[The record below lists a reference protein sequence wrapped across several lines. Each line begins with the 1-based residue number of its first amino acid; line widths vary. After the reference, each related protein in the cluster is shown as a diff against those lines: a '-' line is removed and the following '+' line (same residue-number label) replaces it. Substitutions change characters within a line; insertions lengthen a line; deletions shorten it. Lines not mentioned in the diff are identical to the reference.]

1 MTTPASTNTV
11 SKPARKRRRGNR
23 MPWRS
28 LKFRLLAFFAIF
40 GPGFITANVD
50 NDPGGIL
57 TYSQAGAK
65 FGYALLWTLIP
76 TTIALIIVQEMAA
89 RMGAVTGKG
98 LSDLIREEFGFRVTF
113 FTMLVLGLADFGNI
127 MSEFAGVASG
137 MGLFGVTKYIAVP
150 IAAVLVWVMVVSGS
164 YKMVERIL
172 IAFSLLYFAYVASA
186 LLAHPSWKAAVHD
199 TIVPSVSKS
208 SDYLVVVIGMIGTT
222 ITPWMQFYLQ
232 GSIVE
237 KGIGKKQYP
246 LSRLDVISGCI
257 ITDVI
262 AFFIVLACA
271 ATLYPA
277 GIRDITDAAQ
287 AADALKPLAGQW
299 AALMFAIGLVNASV
313 LSAAILPLA
322 TAYNI
327 CEGLGFE
334 SGINKRFSEAP
345 AFYWLY
351 TLLIAFGAG
360 VVLFP
365 HIPLLKVI
373 FYSQVVN
380 GVLLPF
386 LLIFMLILV
395 NKKEL
400 MGEYKNSRAIN
411 VMAWATSAI
420 LIVLSF
426 AYLYTQL
433 RDEFSKRHEHNTS
446 SYQQG
451 SRPAPPIHVFMQEEF
466 CRDGVGHESERCGSG
481 SNQAYIIPREPEQQ
495 AVERQRHAADAQKK
509 IAVAQCAHHHEQV
522 AAARA

>member
-1 MTTPASTNTV
+1 MTDEAVFNSAPAA
-11 SKPARKRRRGNR
+11 PPKRRRR
-23 MPWRS
+23 RSMAWRS
-28 LKFRLLAFFAIF
+28 MRFRILAFFAIF

-76 TTIALIIVQEMAA
+76 VTIALIIIQEMAA

-98 LSDLIREEFGFRVTF
+98 LSDLIREEFGFRWTF
-113 FTMLVLGLADFGNI
+113 FTMFILGLADFGNI
-127 MSEFAGVASG
+127 MSEFAGIGTG
-137 MGLFGVTKYIAVP
+137 MALFGVSKYIAVP
-150 IAAVLVWVMVVSGS
+150 IGAVIVWVMVVSGS

-172 IAFSLLYFAYVASA
+172 IGFSLIYFTYVASA
-186 LLAHPSWKAAVHD
+186 LLAHPDWKLAVHD
-199 TIVPSVSKS
+199 TFVPSVSKS
-208 SDYLVVVIGMIGTT
+208 SEYLVAVIGLIGTT

-237 KGIGKKQYP
+237 KGIGKKQYR
-246 LSRLDVISGCI
+246 LSRMDVILGCI
-257 ITDVI
+257 ITDVV
-262 AFFIVLACA
+262 AFFIVLSCA

-277 GIRDITDAAQ
+277 GIHSINDAAE

-299 AALMFAIGLVNASV
+299 AALLFAIGLVNAAM

-334 SGINKRFSEAP
+334 SGVNKKFSEAP

-360 VVLFP
+360 VVLLP
-365 HIPLLKVI
+365 HIPLIKVI
-373 FYSQVVN
+373 LYSQVVN
-380 GVLLPF
+380 GILLPF

-395 NKKEL
+395 NKKDL

-411 VMAWATSAI
+411 VATWITSAV
-420 LIVLSF
+420 LIVLSL
-426 AYLYTQL
+426 AYLW
-433 RDEFSKRHEHNTS
+433 TS
-446 SYQQG
+446 
-451 SRPAPPIHVFMQEEF
+451 VT
-466 CRDGVGHESERCGSG
+466 GH
-481 SNQAYIIPREPEQQ
+481 
-495 AVERQRHAADAQKK
+495 
-509 IAVAQCAHHHEQV
+509 
-522 AAARA
+522 